1 MDLTQEERAVA
12 SRNFTL
18 DLLLADQLAIRFG
31 NSRNAAIKR
40 YLKNVHSNTKVPDVY
55 EYCQFMLKLDN
66 RDLQKMTERLFYGIM
81 GKKHQMT
88 KEHHPT
94 LHDVD
99 NSPKN
104 VLMAEAPDVKS
115 PTIRKRKFTIPGSK

>member
-1 MDLTQEERAVA
+1 MNLTNEERASA

-18 DLLLADQLAIRFG
+18 DLLLAEQLAI
-31 NSRNAAIKR
+31 NSGLNRNAAIKR
-40 YLKNVHSNTKVPDVY
+40 YLRKKVKETKVPDVY
-55 EYCQFMLKLDN
+55 EYCRFMLKLDE